1 MSYTLIQLPF
11 SIPFREM
18 SKQQLDAY
26 VVWFH
31 RVLPGRVAE
40 LTDAVRSTASY
51 ESWEPDASLESL
63 EVLGRWFESQVETRT
78 RTPEEIEEIRARLT
92 FPIDIPGHQLTNRTF
107 SLAIDIGLY
116 FSQVLL
122 KNLPGTRW
130 DQLRKDRRDADY
142 GQPVLVDFAWG
153 PLNPLGLIE
162 VVARKI
168 AKGKPA
174 RLRELYDVWAENRK

>member
-1 MSYTLIQLPF
+1 MPYTLFRLPF
-11 SIPFREM
+11 SVPFREM

-40 LTDAVRSTASY
+40 LADAIRSTPSY
-51 ESWEPDASLESL
+51 ENWNPDASLESL
-63 EVLGRWFESQVETRT
+63 DVLGRWFESQVETRKK
-78 RTPEEIEEIRARLT
+78 TPEEIEEIRARLT
-92 FPIDIPGHQLTNRTF
+92 FPIDIPEDQLTNRTF
-107 SLAIDIGLY
+107 SLATDIGLY
-116 FSQVLL
+116 FSQVVL

-130 DQLRKDRRDADY
+130 DQSRKDRRDVDY

-153 PLNPLGLIE
+153 PLNPVSLIE

-168 AKGKPA
+168 ARGEPA
-174 RLRELYDVWAENRK
+174 RLRELYDIWAENRK

>member
-18 SKQQLDAY
+18 SKKQLDAY
-26 VVWFH
+26 LVWFH
-31 RVLPGRVAE
+31 QVFPGRTAE
-40 LTDAVRSTASY
+40 LAQAVQETPSY

-63 EVLGRWFESQVETRT
+63 DLLGQWFETQVETRRQT
-78 RTPEEIEEIRARLT
+78 AEEIEEIRARLT
-92 FPIDIPGHQLTNRTF
+92 FPIDIPEDQLTNRTF

-116 FSQVLL
+116 FSQVVL

-130 DQLRKDRRDADY
+130 DQPRKDRRDVDY

-153 PLNPLGLIE
+153 PLNPVSLIE
-162 VVARKI
+162 VAARKI
-168 AKGKPA
+168 AHRKPV
-174 RLRELYDVWAENRK
+174 RLSELFNLWAEMKK